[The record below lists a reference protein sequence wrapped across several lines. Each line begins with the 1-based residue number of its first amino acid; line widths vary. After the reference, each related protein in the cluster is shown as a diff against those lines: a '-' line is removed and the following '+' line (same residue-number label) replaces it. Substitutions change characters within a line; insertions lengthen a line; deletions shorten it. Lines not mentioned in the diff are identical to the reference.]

1 MTQYLICLLSL
12 THHMYFLLND
22 VLLLKH
28 FRYIYIFMA
37 DIYSNQIYLI
47 VILTKYQNIFT
58 DLSATSCQFLDKL
71 VVLTFQFHV
80 FIQDKRK

>member
-1 MTQYLICLLSL
+1 MTQYLICLLGL

-28 FRYIYIFMA
+28 FRYIYI
-37 DIYSNQIYLI
+37 YVWQIYI